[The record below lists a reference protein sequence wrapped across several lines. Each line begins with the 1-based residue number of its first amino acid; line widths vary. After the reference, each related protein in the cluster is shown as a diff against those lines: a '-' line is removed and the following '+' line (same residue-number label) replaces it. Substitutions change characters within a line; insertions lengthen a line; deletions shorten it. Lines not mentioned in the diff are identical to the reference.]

1 MKSTGDLKLTTP
13 GDREI
18 VMTRAL
24 DAPRR
29 LVFDAFTKPELVK
42 QWLLGPPGWTM
53 PICEIDLRVGGAYRY
68 AWRRESDGSE
78 MGMSGLYREIT
89 APERLV
95 ATEKFD
101 QPWYPGEAVGTTVFV
116 EQGGETTI
124 TQTVL
129 YQSGEAR
136 DAVLKSG
143 MEQGVARSYNRLAEL
158 LASLGTPSMEKGA
171 SPS

>member
-1 MKSTGDLKLTTP
+1 MKSTGNLKLTTQ

-18 VMTRAL
+18 IMTRAL
-24 DAPRR
+24 DARRR

-42 QWLLGPPGWTM
+42 QWLLGPPGWSM

-68 AWRRESDGSE
+68 VWRRESDGNE
-78 MGMSGLYREIT
+78 MGMGGVYREIT
-89 APERLV
+89 APERLL

-116 EQGGETTI
+116 EQGGKTTI

-129 YQSGEAR
+129 YQSRKAR

-143 MEQGVARSYNRLAEL
+143 MEQGVAMSYNRLAEL
-158 LASLGTPSMEKGA
+158 LASLGTPSMEIGA